1 MKEMAA
7 KQLAEEYDFTPSGD
21 PEMDIMAAM
30 GLRDME
36 ERGEI
41 EPSTRAGGSKQIRDA
56 NPKSKRQQ
64 KLERQREE
72 ARAHNVRGL
81 TLGKR

>member
-7 KQLAEEYDFTPSGD
+7 KQLAEEYDFEPTGD
-21 PEMDIMAAM
+21 PEMDMMIAM

-41 EPSTRAGGSKQIRDA
+41 EPMGRGTRGSKQDNYA
-56 NPKSKRQQ
+56 DGKPKSKRQQ

-72 ARAHNVRGL
+72 ARAHNVR
-81 TLGKR
+81 RS